1 MRLGALM
8 TSVFVLGV
16 YYACAFVT
24 FHCGE
29 EPQWTLLDCVYFA
42 TVLCS
47 TVGYGDLAPT
57 TPATRALTVVLAI
70 VGIGVV
76 FGIVAGAIETH
87 IIEPL
92 VRPMRRQL
100 ARSYPPTVI
109 EVSGLD
115 GRSTAVTVPTK
126 AVYFYAFSLAPML
139 MLFCALQLLFSA
151 LLCAAQPE
159 LGFGGALYHM
169 MITSTTVGLGDVPIA
184 NDAAKVVV
192 TLRIIVTVGTLATVF
207 SEASRLGAERGRQ
220 IERLRLMMRRTDPA
234 LLEQLHSSFEAAS
247 ARAAKEEAER
257 CRQRDPKHRGSG
269 RLRLGLSTFA
279 TTTM

>member
-126 AVYFYAFSLAPML
+126 AVYFYAFSLAPA
-139 MLFCALQLLFSA
+139 FTSSA
-151 LLCAAQPE
+151 LRS
-159 LGFGGALYHM
+159 F
-169 MITSTTVGLGDVPIA
+169 
-184 NDAAKVVV
+184 
-192 TLRIIVTVGTLATVF
+192 
-207 SEASRLGAERGRQ
+207 
-220 IERLRLMMRRTDPA
+220 A
-234 LLEQLHSSFEAAS
+234 LLTALHVPVVSPCAQARVASGTAAS
-247 ARAAKEEAER
+247 AINQDKDER
-257 CRQRDPKHRGSG
+257 QARFLLTAPLRRSQRECRRRWRHG
-269 RLRLGLSTFA
+269 R
-279 TTTM
+279 